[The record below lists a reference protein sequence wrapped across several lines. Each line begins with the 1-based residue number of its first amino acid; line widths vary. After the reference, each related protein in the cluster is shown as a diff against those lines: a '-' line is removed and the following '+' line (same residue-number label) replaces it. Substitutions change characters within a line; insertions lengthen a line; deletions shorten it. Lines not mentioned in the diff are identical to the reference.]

1 MLSDKLRSRLQV
13 LFGASGP
20 PTRRQSAAIR
30 LGAIA
35 LLPLATLLIAL
46 AEGPPLSIADASPL
60 YLIAVVGIA
69 VVLGTGAAVASA
81 VASFLLYDALF
92 VEPRFTLAVDDPEE
106 WLNLLLL
113 LFVGIVIGRL
123 AALQAERANE
133 ATRRAGESR
142 ALFRISRTLAT
153 APSVADALPVVI
165 GDLLAE
171 TRMGRIWLAR
181 QEAGREIVL
190 ADSGDGPR
198 PSHRIHVVLTRT
210 PGDLPAR
217 WVQEHRPLDRSG
229 DEPPDP
235 GVGLYRTTIS
245 AADEAVGSIWAT
257 RPRTEGAPDR
267 EETRLLSLAAD
278 QVGLALR
285 REALIETANA
295 AKVARRAEALKDALL
310 DSVSHGFRTPLATIR
325 AAAGSLLDP
334 EVRWSDEERR
344 AAARTIDDE
353 AGRLNLLVRNLLD
366 MSRIEAGELRPSLEA
381 LDAEGL
387 VTAVVERVTRSLG
400 WPPVQIAFGAGLP
413 PIRADAN
420 LFDEL
425 LANLL
430 ENAARYAPDAVTR
443 VSVNT
448 CPDGRVQVRV
458 EDAGAGVPASS
469 LPHLFDKFY
478 RVPRVGEGAR
488 RGLGIGLGVVKGL
501 AEAMGGEVAAS
512 TSSLGGL
519 AVDVFLLA
527 APEPPGDAGEGGE
540 TSEAGEGGEAGEAG
554 EGGEAGEAG
563 EAGKETGS

>member
-1 MLSDKLRSRLQV
+1 VLRDTLRSWVQALI
-13 LFGASGP
+13 GAP
-20 PTRRQSAAIR
+20 PPRPERVALR

-46 AEGPPLSIADASPL
+46 AEGPPLNIADASPL

-69 VVLGTGAAVASA
+69 IVLGTGAAIASA

-92 VEPRFTLAVDDPEE
+92 VEPRFTLAVEDPEE

-123 AALQAERANE
+123 AALQAERAND

-165 GDLLAE
+165 EDLLAE
-171 TRMGRIWLAR
+171 TRMDRIWLVR
-181 QEAGREIVL
+181 QEADREVVI

-229 DEPPDP
+229 DGRPDP
-235 GVGLYRTTIS
+235 GVSLYRTTIS
-245 AADEAVGSIWAT
+245 AGDEAVGSIWAT
-257 RPRTEGAPDR
+257 RPRTEGTPDR

-295 AKVARRAEALKDALL
+295 AEIARQGEALKDALL

-334 EVRWSDEERR
+334 EVTWSDEERR
-344 AAARTIDDE
+344 AAARTIDAE
-353 AGRLNLLVRNLLD
+353 AERLNVLVRNLLD

-381 LDAEGL
+381 LDVEGL
-387 VTAVVERVTRSLG
+387 IGPVVERVTRSLG
-400 WPPVQIAFGAGLP
+400 RPPVQIAFGAGLP
-413 PIRADAN
+413 PIRADAS
-420 LFDEL
+420 LFDEM

-443 VSVNT
+443 VSANT
-448 CPDGRVQVRV
+448 CPDGRVRIRV
-458 EDAGAGVPASS
+458 EDAGPGVPAAS
-469 LPHLFDKFY
+469 LPRLFDKFY
-478 RVPRVGEGAR
+478 RVPRSGEGSR

-501 AEAMGGEVAAS
+501 AEGMGGEVAAS
-512 TSSLGGL
+512 ASPLGGL
-519 AVDVFLLA
+519 AVDVFLDA
-527 APEPPGDAGEGGE
+527 APEPPGELEEVGDRGDAGPLDP
-540 TSEAGEGGEAGEAG
+540 EAPA
-554 EGGEAGEAG
+554 
-563 EAGKETGS
+563 